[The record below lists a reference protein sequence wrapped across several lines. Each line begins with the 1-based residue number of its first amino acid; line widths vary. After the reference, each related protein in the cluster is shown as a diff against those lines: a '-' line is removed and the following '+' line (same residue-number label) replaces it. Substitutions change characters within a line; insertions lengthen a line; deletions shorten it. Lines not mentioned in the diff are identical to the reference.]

1 MKSLKPILFVLVIL
15 SISLSCNLFTPDSS
29 SDVGATPNDTPN
41 LLAIDFEAPAEPL
54 NVTVQLDEAFTVS
67 GEFTSRGGVMLLT
80 ANDGSVFTLEVPA
93 KALEADTVITMT
105 AVKSIAGAP
114 LSEGAVAAVQLE
126 PSGLFFNELVTL
138 TIVPAVEIPI
148 ESQIIFGYEGTGQDY
163 HLAVID
169 PKSREIK
176 IKLMEFSGAGVG
188 SGGDKE
194 WAANLQNQA
203 NDSRVRIQNEVG
215 KILQDERRDLLLGGE
230 GSDELWSTVKHY
242 LDQYYDQV
250 IQKEM
255 AAAELD
261 CKYAQ
266 RTIQDLI
273 GLERLNQLL
282 ALKVDENGNIIP
294 IVNDWLGKLER
305 LASIGAKC
313 KKSYLISGGAG
324 DFSGTGTI
332 CDIEQPWTVSGGGI
346 TVTFTPSSA
355 YGGTYAYSGSNSGFA
370 VSGTGEYTV
379 TYADG
384 IAVSIQ
390 AGGEGSVSG
399 GGGGASGSG
408 DENYTLTLLSESS
421 CP

>member
-1 MKSLKPILFVLVIL
+1 MLI
-15 SISLSCNLFTPDSS
+15 SISCNLL
-29 SDVGATPNDTPN
+29 TPNKSDNSNESTNSGN
-41 LLAIDFEAPAEPL
+41 LPVIDFEAPAEPL

-67 GEFTSRGGVMLLT
+67 GEFTVRGGVMLLT
-80 ANDGSVFTLEVPA
+80 ANDGTVFTLEVPA

-105 AVKSIAGAP
+105 AVKSIEGAP
-114 LSEGAVAAVQLE
+114 LSSGAVAAVQLE

-138 TIVPAVEIPI
+138 TIVPAQEIPI

-163 HLAVID
+163 HLAIID

-215 KILQDERRDLLLGGE
+215 KLLQDERRSQLLGGE
-230 GSDELWSTVKHY
+230 GSDELWNTMKSY

-250 IQKEM
+250 LRKEM
-255 AAAELD
+255 VAAELD
-261 CKYAQ
+261 CKYAAKA
-266 RTIQDLI
+266 IQDLI

-282 ALKVDENGNIIP
+282 ALKVDEHGNIIP
-294 IVNDWLGKLER
+294 IIDDWLEKIDKLAR
-305 LASIGAKC
+305 IGEKC
-313 KKSYLISGGAG
+313 KKSYSISGGAG

-332 CDIEQPWTVSGGGI
+332 CDITQPWTVSGNGI

-355 YGGTYAYSGSNSGFA
+355 YGGTYAYSGSVSGFA
-370 VSGTGEYTV
+370 ASGSGEYAV

-399 GGGGASGSG
+399 EGGGASGSG
-408 DENYTLTLLSESS
+408 DENYTLTLLSDSS